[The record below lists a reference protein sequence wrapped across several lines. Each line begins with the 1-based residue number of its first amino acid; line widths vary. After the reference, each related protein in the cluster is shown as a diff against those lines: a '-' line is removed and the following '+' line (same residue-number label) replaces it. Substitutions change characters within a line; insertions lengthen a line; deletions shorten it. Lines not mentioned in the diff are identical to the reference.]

1 MAAAAA
7 SAAAAGC
14 QQNPSGMTHMKKNQ
28 GLFSIPVYI
37 TSGDPYEKK
46 DAGNSRL
53 RGMQFKTNPQKR
65 GQTADNWGLKKRD
78 FKPLYEGNPKGE
90 PYHAAGES
98 AMKHANLERKKCLK
112 ENGFRYSNPTKMQC
126 STGAAPPRLAAAAA
140 AAAATVP
147 PCSAAARLLQP
158 IAHSCCCPTQA
169 ITSAASASGS
179 TWNPST
185 R

>member
-1 MAAAAA
+1 
-7 SAAAAGC
+7 
-14 QQNPSGMTHMKKNQ
+14 MKKNQ

-126 STGAAPPRLAAAAA
+126 STGAAPPRLASPPPPPPPLPPPCRRAPQPPACCSRSLTAAAA
-140 AAAATVP
+140 QH
-147 PCSAAARLLQP
+147 R
-158 IAHSCCCPTQA
+158 
-169 ITSAASASGS
+169 
-179 TWNPST
+179 

>member
-126 STGAAPPRLAAAAA
+126 STGAAPPRLASPPPPPPPLPPPCRRAPQPPACCSRSLTAAAA
-140 AAAATVP
+140 QH
-147 PCSAAARLLQP
+147 R
-158 IAHSCCCPTQA
+158 
-169 ITSAASASGS
+169 
-179 TWNPST
+179 